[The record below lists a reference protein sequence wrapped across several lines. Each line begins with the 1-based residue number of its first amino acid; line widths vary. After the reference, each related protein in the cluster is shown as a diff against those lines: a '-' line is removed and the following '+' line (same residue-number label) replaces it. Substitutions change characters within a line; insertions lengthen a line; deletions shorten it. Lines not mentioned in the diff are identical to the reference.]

1 MNAKVTNI
9 LTQSYH
15 QDLVINNSQLVDIKM
30 YTFHKMPTSDDM
42 TLFIF
47 LFASYVQEKVGT
59 GGGRR
64 VRGGGMDWGEAALPG
79 NVHLPNTSH
88 NTV

>member
-1 MNAKVTNI
+1 MLKLTNI
-9 LTQSYH
+9 LTRSYH
-15 QDLVINNSQLVDIKM
+15 QDLVINNSQL
-30 YTFHKMPTSDDM
+30 MPTSDDM

-59 GGGRR
+59 SGGGR

-79 NVHLPNTSH
+79 YVHLPNTSH

>member
-1 MNAKVTNI
+1 
-9 LTQSYH
+9 
-15 QDLVINNSQLVDIKM
+15 
-30 YTFHKMPTSDDM
+30 MPTSDDM
-42 TLFIF
+42 TLFIL

-59 GGGRR
+59 GGGGR
-64 VRGGGMDWGEAALPG
+64 VRGGGMDWGKAALPG